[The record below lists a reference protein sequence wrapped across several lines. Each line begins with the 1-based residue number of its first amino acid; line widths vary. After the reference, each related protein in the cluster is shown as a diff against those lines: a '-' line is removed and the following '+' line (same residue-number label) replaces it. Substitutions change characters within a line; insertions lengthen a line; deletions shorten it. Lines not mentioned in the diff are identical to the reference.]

1 MAVGQEWQ
9 RVADYVRER
18 RTELDLTQA
27 DVQAAGGP
35 STATQRLIEGALNDT
50 YQPVILARLE
60 RALGWERG
68 SVRAIR
74 QGGEPVPVPAGEPE
88 DPPSVRRILSD
99 PELPYGA
106 RMELA
111 ALARD
116 LIKRYAGGG
125 QRTA

>member
-1 MAVGQEWQ
+1 MVVGGEWQ
-9 RVADYVRER
+9 RLADYVLER
-18 RTELDLTQA
+18 RLELDMTQA
-27 DVQAAGGP
+27 DVHAAGGP
-35 STATQRLIEGALNDT
+35 STAVIRQVEGALSDSYT
-50 YQPVILARLE
+50 PVILSRLE

-74 QGGEPVPVPAGEPE
+74 AGGEPVPVPRGEAG

-125 QRTA
+125 QRIA